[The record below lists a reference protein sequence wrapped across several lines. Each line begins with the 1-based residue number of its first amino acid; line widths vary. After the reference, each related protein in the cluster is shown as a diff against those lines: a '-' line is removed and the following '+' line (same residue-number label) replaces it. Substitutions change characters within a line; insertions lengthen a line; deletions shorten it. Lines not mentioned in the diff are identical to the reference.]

1 MQSKRLRLWI
11 IIGSVL
17 LAIICLFMFLIFF
30 FRVKTVDVEF
40 QSRLTQ
46 AETKLSQGVQDDVKE
61 YFSYKKNIIL
71 MKFDDEISSIEKDI
85 PFIKVNQVVKHF
97 PRTIRVY
104 VSERIPKYRV
114 KDNVNAGEWLILDK
128 DFKILDKVTDEN
140 LYLDGLYK
148 NSSYFKK
155 TVEIKSEIMSVT
167 ANIGDFLSDQTE
179 IKSLANEI
187 LSGVYGRTEDYLTVN
202 SILINKENNE
212 YKFNIIIRNLAIN
225 DGNGCNIVI
234 DGVDNLLTKVFVGI
248 STFQEEIKKDSTI
261 NTSDTSIKIYYSN
274 GEYKGIKVVNSSK
287 EQS

>member
-1 MQSKRLRLWI
+1 MDNHRFC
-11 IIGSVL
+11 IIGNNMLVYVFDIL
-17 LAIICLFMFLIFF
+17 